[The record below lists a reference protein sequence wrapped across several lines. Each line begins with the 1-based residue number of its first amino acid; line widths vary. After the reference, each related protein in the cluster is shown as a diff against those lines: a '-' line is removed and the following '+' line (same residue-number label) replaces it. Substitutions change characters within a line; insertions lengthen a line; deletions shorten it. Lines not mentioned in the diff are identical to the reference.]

1 MNNNFEQIQQKG
13 LYSPEFEHD
22 NCGIG
27 AIVDIKGRA
36 SHSLVSDALSIVE
49 NLEHR
54 AGKDAKGET
63 GDGVG
68 ILTQIP
74 HKFFSKIMKKEGVE
88 LGKEREY
95 AVGMFFFP
103 QNELDLRQAKSM
115 FEIIVKKSGLDILAW
130 RKVDSKP
137 QVLGEKALECMP
149 RIEQVFI
156 KRPKDIEKDIDF
168 DRKLYIV

>member
-13 LYSPEFEHD
+13 LYSLEFEHD

-74 HKFFSKIMKKEGVE
+74 HKFFSKIMKKEGECYDIIYPDNEVE
-88 LGKEREY
+88 
-95 AVGMFFFP
+95 V
-103 QNELDLRQAKSM
+103 
-115 FEIIVKKSGLDILAW
+115 LDILY
-130 RKVDSKP
+130 
-137 QVLGEKALECMP
+137 G
-149 RIEQVFI
+149 IE
-156 KRPKDIEKDIDF
+156 PKEEKDIISPAIYDLNPGDYRFFIPIHEPREQISFYSICDF
-168 DRKLYIV
+168 SIT